1 MARYAACGKHE
12 DTEAKVAREIGH
24 GEEASFRPGVDT
36 QRTLGRAGMID
47 PRNPLVWIE
56 ILASVAPDV
65 PDGQVAQDL
74 QLS

>member
-1 MARYAACGKHE
+1 
-12 DTEAKVAREIGH
+12 
-24 GEEASFRPGVDT
+24 
-36 QRTLGRAGMID
+36 MID